1 MPPSTRGRPL
11 RGGTGRPQARR
22 PPPADGNPRSHGPD
36 ESEPAPELGGEMRI
50 NGGRAPGRADGLSR
64 LAKMRVTSANRLR
77 PLPLRHSFTAM
88 QVELRHLRV
97 LTQLAEMGSI
107 TRAAASLGVSQPT
120 LSNQLRRIEK
130 AFGGPLFVRGAGG
143 ITPTPLGRHVLARA
157 RGLLADMDDLLA
169 TLPGGGSRSGIR
181 LGTHPHILLGEW
193 LRSLETGLPHREV
206 TTSLDYSGAV
216 LTQLLANDLVDVVF
230 MGRVADH
237 HAPPCPPGTTERVIT
252 VEPCGIALASS
263 HRLAR
268 RGRVSMTDLAEETW
282 IPPQGGDDGGTAML
296 RAACEAA
303 GFTPRFRYADTDFT
317 SMVGFVAAGFAITLA
332 SPTWLPGDGITIV
345 ALEGHATD
353 AYRVLRW
360 RTSNVPTSEIDILH
374 RTYHELYRPVVQR
387 NGMTLPWLADN
398 PDSRPRLLEVPC
410 D

>member
-1 MPPSTRGRPL
+1 MASGTLLRLPP
-11 RGGTGRPQARR
+11 
-22 PPPADGNPRSHGPD
+22 
-36 ESEPAPELGGEMRI
+36 
-50 NGGRAPGRADGLSR
+50 
-64 LAKMRVTSANRLR
+64 NRHNF
-77 PLPLRHSFTAM
+77 PAM

-97 LTQLAEMGSI
+97 LTQLAETGSI
-107 TRAAASLGVSQPT
+107 TRAAATLGVSQPT

-130 AFGGPLFVRGAGG
+130 AFGGPLFVRGAAG

-157 RGLLADMDDLLA
+157 RGVLADMDDLLA

-193 LRSLETGLPHREV
+193 LRSLETELPHRGV
-206 TTSLDYSGAV
+206 TASLDYSGAV

-263 HRLAR
+263 HPLAR
-268 RGRVSMTDLAEETW
+268 RSRVSLTDLAGETW

-303 GFTPRFRYADTDFT
+303 GYTPRFRYAGMDIGST
-317 SMVGFVAAGFAITLA
+317 VGFVAAGFAITLA
-332 SPTWLPGDGITIV
+332 SPTWQPGEGITIV
-345 ALEGHATD
+345 ALSGHATD
-353 AYRVLRW
+353 SYRVLRW
-360 RTSNVPTSEIDILH
+360 RTSAVSANEIDILH
-374 RTYHELYRPVVQR
+374 RTYHELYKPVVQR
-387 NGMTLPWLADN
+387 NSVTLPWLADN
-398 PDSRPRLLEVPC
+398 PDARPRTIDV
-410 D
+410 